1 MDLAPPGIDELTAV
15 MDVLEPLETEH
26 DDEPDLIV
34 MDTAPS
40 GHALRLL
47 DMPQLVQDW
56 ARALMSILLKYQ
68 PITGVGELGAVLLR
82 ISQGIG
88 RVRTLL
94 TDPAKTSFIAVTRAA
109 ALPREETLRLLARL
123 NAMQIDVPLVL
134 INAVGRGT
142 CTRCRAAAREERLE
156 IRRVQR
162 FEVSNGQ
169 NSIPVV
175 VTPTELP
182 PPQGLPGLRRWRA
195 SWRTAVA
202 ERPLLW

>member
-1 MDLAPPGIDELTAV
+1 M
-15 MDVLEPLETEH
+15 
-26 DDEPDLIV
+26 
-34 MDTAPS
+34 
-40 GHALRLL
+40 
-47 DMPQLVQDW
+47 QDW

-109 ALPREETLRLLARL
+109 ALPREETLRLLVRL

-142 CTRCRAAAREERLE
+142 CTVVGRPRARSDSRYDGC
-156 IRRVQR
+156 
-162 FEVSNGQ
+162 N
-169 NSIPVV
+169 
-175 VTPTELP
+175 
-182 PPQGLPGLRRWRA
+182 A
-195 SWRTAVA
+195 ST
-202 ERPLLW
+202 